1 MGKKQGSGP
10 VPGKDYSA
18 HQADRGRKEPQN
30 ISLADLSKRD
40 PTSGELTTSLW
51 EMHNGSD
58 RVAAILGSALVENE
72 LMHLLETRFWDEN
85 DRNALFQSKGAP
97 LQTFASRIL
106 IAKALGLVSAEMA
119 DELNRVRS
127 IRNAFAHALLSI
139 DFAHPEVAAYCEAL
153 RPRKANMLSWE
164 GEDDRELPPARV
176 RFEKSCWHLTMTM
189 LTLGRTEVDKVE
201 AKTKGSMTL
210 RALAEAGRTS
220 PAAER

>member
-18 HQADRGRKEPQN
+18 HQTGRGRKEPQN
-30 ISLADLSKRD
+30 ISLEDLSKRD
-40 PTSGELTTSLW
+40 PTSGELTMSLW

-72 LMHLLETRFWDEN
+72 LMHLLETKFWDDG
-85 DRNALFQSKGAP
+85 DRNALFNSKGAP

-106 IAKALGLVSAEMA
+106 MAKALGLISAKMA
-119 DELNRVRS
+119 GELNRVRS
-127 IRNAFAHALLSI
+127 IRNTFAHALLSI

-153 RPRKANMLSWE
+153 RPGKANMLSWE

-189 LTLGRTEVDKVE
+189 LTLGRTEVEKVE
-201 AKTKGSMTL
+201 ARTKGSITL
-210 RALAEAGRTS
+210 RALGETGRTS
-220 PAAER
+220 TAVER